1 MTQTQTPSMPD
12 AAPDAGLAALPA
24 ELLQALVAHSRDMLA
39 ITDATGTLV
48 WANPRFAAATGYA
61 GRLAASLLDFTI
73 PGAAGS
79 AARLSFA
86 RMLSSQGADGG
97 VVQLRGAAGAP
108 FWADVHS
115 ARVGARIVW
124 TLADVTRS
132 RSLAARA
139 ARQDEL
145 LETAQEFGRLGIW
158 EREIPSGEGRW
169 DKHVF
174 GFWGLDPAGE
184 TPNYDAAIQRI
195 HPDDRARMIYSEST
209 RRAGRYAQ
217 RYRVIQPD
225 GKTRW
230 IHSQWEVKNGARG
243 VPDRALGVMMDDT
256 EVYDAARTLSGVNA
270 QLKLA
275 VELGKIAIWRH
286 DLRTGRMHYSDL
298 AFELLGMPPRPEGLS
313 IDEVRSFIHPD
324 DLPLVVE
331 SAQQAL
337 ASNLPVDSEARYR
350 HADGTWRYVLSRR
363 VVERN
368 AKGEA
373 IAFVG
378 VALDMTERVEHLRHA
393 EELARRLDAASR
405 AAGVGI
411 WTTTARPGG
420 ADWNAQ
426 MFALFDRCEPP
437 HPPSFGSWL
446 QDSVHPDDRK
456 RVGQRAHAYFLG
468 GDEPF
473 EIEFRALRRN
483 GGLRWIV
490 VRADVDRVHTGPRRV
505 LGIAMD
511 VTDHHRALDALRE
524 ASERAAFI
532 TGHAGIGTWESDAD
546 GCGRWNAQMFHLR
559 GLAPRETAPRREE
572 WMALVHPDD
581 VPLVLEGSRDAAAA
595 LLPMAYEFR
604 IRLPDGSIRWLASR
618 SSAVLDEAGRPAR
631 RVGVNW
637 DITESKNAAIAR
649 QQAEL
654 AEREVEAKSQ
664 FLSRISHEL
673 RTPLNAVLGFTQLL
687 QIEAR
692 QAGQADQL
700 AKLEHIRAAGD
711 HLLSLINDVLD
722 LSGLEAGEV
731 RLALR
736 PVDLAQLVRQSL
748 PLVQTLAAQHD
759 VALEIGHAEGFASAD
774 PTRLRQVLINLLSN
788 AIKYNR
794 PGGKVVVES
803 RAARGEATLSV
814 RDTGRG
820 LGSEQIASLF
830 EPFNRFG
837 VENEGIEGTGIGLT
851 IVKALVDGMRGRIQ
865 VESEPDRGTVFRVT
879 LPAAAN
885 VGASVDAA
893 ADRAGIAL
901 DLASAPAV
909 KRAGTILYIE
919 DNMVNVLLV
928 EELVRAIGGLTIVS
942 EPTGA
947 AGVERATALLPDLVL
962 VDLQLPDFDGYEV
975 LRRLR
980 ADPRT
985 RSIPC
990 VALSANAMREDVE
1003 RGLDGGFTDYWT
1015 KPIDF
1020 AVFIAALHRLFP
1032 GARADDEA
1040 KLAARAEH
1048 APGE

>member
-1 MTQTQTPSMPD
+1 
-12 AAPDAGLAALPA
+12 
-24 ELLQALVAHSRDMLA
+24 
-39 ITDATGTLV
+39 
-48 WANPRFAAATGYA
+48 
-61 GRLAASLLDFTI
+61 
-73 PGAAGS
+73 
-79 AARLSFA
+79 
-86 RMLSSQGADGG
+86 
-97 VVQLRGAAGAP
+97 
-108 FWADVHS
+108 
-115 ARVGARIVW
+115 
-124 TLADVTRS
+124 
-132 RSLAARA
+132 
-139 ARQDEL
+139 
-145 LETAQEFGRLGIW
+145 
-158 EREIPSGEGRW
+158 
-169 DKHVF
+169 
-174 GFWGLDPAGE
+174 
-184 TPNYDAAIQRI
+184 
-195 HPDDRARMIYSEST
+195 
-209 RRAGRYAQ
+209 
-217 RYRVIQPD
+217 
-225 GKTRW
+225 
-230 IHSQWEVKNGARG
+230 
-243 VPDRALGVMMDDT
+243 
-256 EVYDAARTLSGVNA
+256 
-270 QLKLA
+270 
-275 VELGKIAIWRH
+275 
-286 DLRTGRMHYSDL
+286 
-298 AFELLGMPPRPEGLS
+298 
-313 IDEVRSFIHPD
+313 
-324 DLPLVVE
+324 
-331 SAQQAL
+331 
-337 ASNLPVDSEARYR
+337 
-350 HADGTWRYVLSRR
+350 
-363 VVERN
+363 
-368 AKGEA
+368 
-373 IAFVG
+373 
-378 VALDMTERVEHLRHA
+378 MTERVEHLRHA

-405 AAGVGI
+405 AAGIGF
-411 WTTTARPGG
+411 WTTTAGPGG

-446 QDSVHPDDRK
+446 QHSVHPDDRK
-456 RVGQRAHAYFLG
+456 RVSQRTHAYFLG
-468 GDEPF
+468 GDHPF
-473 EIEFRALRRN
+473 EIEFRALRRD
-483 GGLRWIV
+483 GGVRWIV
-490 VRADVDRVHTGPRRV
+490 VRADIDRVHTGPRRV

-511 VTDHHRALDALRE
+511 VTEHHRALDALRE
-524 ASERAAFI
+524 ASERAVFI
-532 TGHAGIGTWESDAD
+532 TSHAGIGTWESDPD

-559 GLAPRETAPRREE
+559 GLVPRETAPSREE

-581 VPLVLEGSRDAAAA
+581 VPLVLEGSPDAVAA

-604 IRLPDGSIRWLASR
+604 VRLPDGSIRWLASR
-618 SSAVLDEAGRPAR
+618 SSAVLDDAGRPAR

-637 DITESKNAAIAR
+637 DVTQSKNAAIAR

-654 AEREVEAKSQ
+654 AEREVQAKSQ

-692 QAGQADQL
+692 QAGQTEQL

-731 RLALR
+731 RLAMR

-794 PGGKVVVES
+794 RGGKVVVES

-820 LGSEQIASLF
+820 LGSDQIANLF

-851 IVKALVDGMRGRIQ
+851 IVKALVDGMAGRIE

-879 LPAAAN
+879 LPAAKA
-885 VGASVDAA
+885 GAAVDRT

-901 DLASAPAV
+901 DLASAPAI

-919 DNMVNVLLV
+919 DNEVNVLLV
-928 EELVRAIGGLTIVS
+928 EEFVKAIGGLTIVS
-942 EPTGA
+942 ESTGG
-947 AGVERATALLPDLVL
+947 AGVDRAVALLPDLVL

-990 VALSANAMREDVE
+990 VALSANAMREDIE
-1003 RGLDGGFTDYWT
+1003 RGLAGGFTDYWT

-1032 GARADDEA
+1032 GAGADDEA
-1040 KLAARAEH
+1040 VPAARAEH
-1048 APGE
+1048 AAGE